1 MNILTCPVCGEKL
14 NIFGKTLKCDNN
26 HSFDFAKQG
35 YVNLL
40 LTSKSGDKKGDSR
53 ESAHARREFLQ
64 KGYYSFLRDYVNSKL
79 NGTVLDICCGEG
91 YYSFLRDY
99 VNSKLNGTVLDICC
113 GEGYYDEYSGELY
126 GFDISKEMV
135 RLAATSRKE
144 HNYFVANLAHIPVC
158 DNSIDTA
165 MHLFAPFNEK
175 EFYRVIKP
183 GGRLLSVI
191 PGDNHLIE
199 LKNILYDTPYLNDEK
214 APEPSLFTL
223 KSKNKISNT
232 FDISRDDLKT
242 LFSMT
247 PYFYRTSESD
257 KAKLDRVKSIRLTA
271 SFVVLEYAKEG

>member
-1 MNILTCPVCGEKL
+1 
-14 NIFGKTLKCDNN
+14 
-26 HSFDFAKQG
+26 
-35 YVNLL
+35 
-40 LTSKSGDKKGDSR
+40 
-53 ESAHARREFLQ
+53 
-64 KGYYSFLRDYVNSKL
+64 
-79 NGTVLDICCGEG
+79 
-91 YYSFLRDY
+91 
-99 VNSKLNGTVLDICC
+99 
-113 GEGYYDEYSGELY
+113 
-126 GFDISKEMV
+126 
-135 RLAATSRKE
+135 
-144 HNYFVANLAHIPVC
+144 
-158 DNSIDTA
+158 

-183 GGRLLSVI
+183 GGRLFSVI

-214 APEPSLFTL
+214 APETSLFTL

-257 KAKLDRVKSIRLTA
+257 KEKLDRVKSIRLTA

>member
-1 MNILTCPVCGEKL
+1 MSPILIGSFMNILTCPVCGEKL

-91 YYSFLRDY
+91 YY
-99 VNSKLNGTVLDICC
+99 
-113 GEGYYDEYSGELY
+113 DEYSGELY

-175 EFYRVIKP
+175 EFYRVIKS

-214 APEPSLFTL
+214 APETSLFTL

-247 PYFYRTSESD
+247 PYFYRTSERD
-257 KAKLDRVKSIRLTA
+257 KEKLDRVKSIRLTA

>member
-64 KGYYSFLRDYVNSKL
+64 KGYYSFLRDYVQLKID
-79 NGTVLDICCGEG
+79 GTVLDICAVWKIMTNIPA
-91 YYSFLRDY
+91 SFTAL
-99 VNSKLNGTVLDICC
+99 
-113 GEGYYDEYSGELY
+113 
-126 GFDISKEMV
+126 ISARKWCAC
-135 RLAATSRKE
+135 RNRRKE

-175 EFYRVIKP
+175 EFYRVIKS
-183 GGRLLSVI
+183 GGRLFSVI

-214 APEPSLFTL
+214 APETSLFTL

-257 KAKLDRVKSIRLTA
+257 KKKLDRVNSIRLTA
-271 SFVVLEYAKEG
+271 SFVVLEYVKEG

>member
-1 MNILTCPVCGEKL
+1 M
-14 NIFGKTLKCDNN
+14 
-26 HSFDFAKQG
+26 
-35 YVNLL
+35 
-40 LTSKSGDKKGDSR
+40 
-53 ESAHARREFLQ
+53 
-64 KGYYSFLRDYVNSKL
+64 
-79 NGTVLDICCGEG
+79 
-91 YYSFLRDY
+91 
-99 VNSKLNGTVLDICC
+99 LDICC

-165 MHLFAPFNEK
+165 MHLFAPF
-175 EFYRVIKP
+175 KP

-214 APEPSLFTL
+214 APETSLFTL

-257 KAKLDRVKSIRLTA
+257 KEKLDRVKSIRLTA